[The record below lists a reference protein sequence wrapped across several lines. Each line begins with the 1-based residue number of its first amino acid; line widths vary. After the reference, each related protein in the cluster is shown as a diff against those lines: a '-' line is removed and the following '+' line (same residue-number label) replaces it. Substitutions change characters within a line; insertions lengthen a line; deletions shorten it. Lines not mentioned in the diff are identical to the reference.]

1 MTSTSWI
8 NWQEKLSSWFPKY
21 ASLKKEHQLHWLQK
35 REKLVLWKLSKN
47 KEKLNAFEIQ
57 NFFTDGYIT
66 HNNIK
71 EDDKEMNKYKNLSKE
86 QYYNY
91 REILKN

>member
-1 MTSTSWI
+1 MDKFARKI
-8 NWQEKLSSWFPKY
+8 KFMIPELCIFEKGSPTTLITK
-21 ASLKKEHQLHWLQK
+21 K
-35 REKLVLWKLSKN
+35 REAGPMKIIKN

-66 HNNIK
+66 HNSIK
-71 EDDKEMNKYKNLSKE
+71 ENGKDMGKYKNLSKE

-91 REILKN
+91 R